1 MLWRRDLPR
10 QRRCV
15 EISGERR
22 RRRVKRR
29 HDAKRGKGR
38 TLLGRKLLHE
48 GGRVELFRRRQQRRR
63 RREVCERQLV
73 EERQERP
80 FDGRRRLQLG
90 SNFGGLEEEGGGDQV
105 EDEGG
110 EGELEAVDSGPLPGH
125 LAKPG
130 PSKQNRK

>member
-1 MLWRRDLPR
+1 MWRRDLPR

-38 TLLGRKLLHE
+38 TLLGRKLLRE

-63 RREVCERQLV
+63 RRV
-73 EERQERP
+73 EP
-80 FDGRRRLQLG
+80 FDLSGFAPDV
-90 SNFGGLEEEGGGDQV
+90 SAGLTGGDRV
-105 EDEGG
+105 E
-110 EGELEAVDSGPLPGH
+110 
-125 LAKPG
+125 
-130 PSKQNRK
+130 RR